1 MPLHKTPAIIL
12 NHKDFG
18 ESDKIITLFTYS
30 LGKITSI
37 AKGAKRSRKRF
48 ANQLDL
54 FSLVRPILW
63 EKQHSSLTR
72 IDQCDLLQPFA
83 SIRKVPERFAYAAY
97 FCELVDAWVK
107 DRDPHAELFH
117 LLLWT
122 LRMVDQ
128 GASLAPLSVI
138 FHLRLLSIV
147 GYAPNF
153 IACVN
158 CNLWKGGQV
167 SYGFNYEKGGIVCS
181 DCAFNLPLKNRLS
194 PGTVKLLSLAQKT
207 SLAKLSRLHFSAQLL
222 AESAPILE
230 NFVHSLLGKEI
241 KSYRFL
247 SGAQECI
254 R

>member
-1 MPLHKTPAIIL
+1 MPLLKTPAIIL

-18 ESDKIITLFTYS
+18 ESDKIITFFTYS

-37 AKGAKRSRKRF
+37 AKGAKRSRRRF

-54 FSLVRPILW
+54 FSFVRPILW
-63 EKQHSSLTR
+63 EKQRSSLTR
-72 IDQCDLLQPFA
+72 IDQCDLLQSFP
-83 SIRKVPERFAYAAY
+83 SIRKAPERFAYAAY
-97 FCELVDAWVK
+97 FCELVDAWVR
-107 DRDPHAELFH
+107 DRDPHAELFY
-117 LLLWT
+117 LLLWA

-138 FHLRLLSIV
+138 FHLRLLTIV

-167 SYGFNYEKGGIVCS
+167 SYSFNYEKGGIVCS

-207 SLAKLSRLHFSAQLL
+207 SLAKLSRLHFSTQPL
-222 AESAPILE
+222 AESTPILE
-230 NFVHSLLGKEI
+230 NFVHSLLDKEI

-247 SGAQECI
+247 SKAQECI